1 MTRLAVAVRLPP
13 RVQQVLR
20 GFPRPPADGV
30 TWALPEQWI
39 VKLRPLGHVDLRL
52 VDALVDA
59 LAAELDGAPPAQ
71 CRLGPRTVRPDG
83 QWLAAPVEGLH
94 ELGAA
99 AFDAT
104 TPLVPVTH
112 PQPFRA
118 DVVLAR
124 GRVPRELSG
133 RPLSATWTADRVVL
147 VADRSAPRRPRF
159 DDVGVV
165 VLDGDRAEPVTGT
178 GQAAR
183 PGTPGSAA
191 GPDGVQTK
199 AWP

>member
-1 MTRLAVAVRLPP
+1 
-13 RVQQVLR
+13 
-20 GFPRPPADGV
+20 
-30 TWALPEQWI
+30 
-39 VKLRPLGHVDLRL
+39 
-52 VDALVDA
+52 
-59 LAAELDGAPPAQ
+59 
-71 CRLGPRTVRPDG
+71 G
-83 QWLAAPVEGLH
+83 QGLAAPVEGLD

-99 AFDAT
+99 AFAAT

-124 GRVPRELSG
+124 GRLPRELAG
-133 RPLSATWTADRVVL
+133 QPLSATWTADRVVL
-147 VADRSAPRRPRF
+147 VADRSAPGRPRL

-183 PGTPGSAA
+183 SGTPGSAP
-191 GPDGVQTK
+191 GPEGVQTK